1 MPELSGK
8 KSYVREKHDKED
20 EFQRAIER
28 VGLTET
34 KTRENS
40 SGTPLLPATNQIQK
54 QDPTLLVTDSWRL
67 ANQCMVVTEISM
79 PPSQE
84 SSSDSVFTDPEELAG
99 ATNGAKEEAASTSL
113 ALVLKS
119 HEVEPSSMSPL
130 FGERNS
136 RIFSYW

>member
-1 MPELSGK
+1 
-8 KSYVREKHDKED
+8 
-20 EFQRAIER
+20 
-28 VGLTET
+28 
-34 KTRENS
+34 
-40 SGTPLLPATNQIQK
+40 
-54 QDPTLLVTDSWRL
+54 
-67 ANQCMVVTEISM
+67 M

-119 HEVEPSSMSPL
+119 HEVGSSSMSPL

-136 RIFSYW
+136 YLLLLVTSIRDLKMSYRTFQSIWPDR

>member
-1 MPELSGK
+1 MG
-8 KSYVREKHDKED
+8 
-20 EFQRAIER
+20 QA
-28 VGLTET
+28 GLTET
-34 KTRENS
+34 KAKENS

-99 ATNGAKEEAASTSL
+99 ATNGAKEEAVSTSL

-130 FGERNS
+130 FGEWNS
-136 RIFSYW
+136 YLLLLVTSIRDLKMSYRMFQSIWLDL

>member
-1 MPELSGK
+1 
-8 KSYVREKHDKED
+8 
-20 EFQRAIER
+20 
-28 VGLTET
+28 
-34 KTRENS
+34 
-40 SGTPLLPATNQIQK
+40 
-54 QDPTLLVTDSWRL
+54 
-67 ANQCMVVTEISM
+67 M

-119 HEVEPSSMSPL
+119 HEVEPSPL

-136 RIFSYW
+136 YLLLLVTSIRDLKMSYRMFQSIWLDR